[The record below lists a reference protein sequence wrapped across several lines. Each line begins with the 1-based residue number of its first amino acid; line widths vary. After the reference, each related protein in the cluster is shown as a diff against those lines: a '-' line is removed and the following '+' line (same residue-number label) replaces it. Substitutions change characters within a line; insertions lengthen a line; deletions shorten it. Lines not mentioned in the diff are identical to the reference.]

1 MSNLKSN
8 FPNAQQPDLE
18 QGEMGTL
25 VAHMEELRTL
35 SAVREPDE
43 VRERVKWF
51 FQWCID
57 SDVRPGVELLALSLG
72 CTRQTLLNWQHE
84 GSSRGET
91 ITEAKQAIA
100 ALTEQWGLTGKLNPA
115 AFCFIL
121 KNHFNYSDS
130 VTIDTSQNKIGIP
143 TQTAA
148 EIAERYKGVLDS
160 PEMEPPKL

>member
-1 MSNLKSN
+1 MSNRKSN
-8 FPNAQQPDLE
+8 YPNAQQPDLE
-18 QGEMGTL
+18 PGEMGELIT
-25 VAHMEELRTL
+25 HMEELRAL
-35 SAVREPDE
+35 PAVREPDE
-43 VRERVKWF
+43 VRARVKWF

-57 SDVRPGVELLALSLG
+57 GEVRPGVEILALSLG

-84 GSSRGET
+84 GGLRGEV
-91 ITEAKQAIA
+91 ITTAKQAIA

-130 VTIDTSQNKIGIP
+130 VTVDTQQSRPGIP

-148 EIAERYKGVLDS
+148 EIAAKYRDILDQPELER
-160 PEMEPPKL
+160 PEL